1 MTPVRRSLA
10 GLLFGL
16 AFACACLAL
25 SGLLLERTAFSA
37 DNVGDSAFAVLQD
50 STLQAEVV
58 RAISA
63 GTATQ
68 IYPTDA
74 AAAATITENIGI
86 VASTEA
92 GSELLADVLRDAHAR
107 VIGDSDEP
115 VVISPAQLVQI
126 VRDERAATLTPLT
139 LDVPKVGALSLVSSV
154 LGWLV
159 PISGIAAIVFFVLCF
174 LARPEKA
181 ALVRTLGLGLLVLA
195 ASLILFGYVLPR
207 FVPTLLDD
215 SPWARIGPAMA
226 DDSIALILGVAVV
239 LVAAGLALFT
249 MSNRMGRT
257 RRWSTPVSTYRYRE
271 ERRWS

>member
-1 MTPVRRSLA
+1 VRRSLA

-16 AFACACLAL
+16 AFACTCLAL

-37 DNVGDSAFAVLQD
+37 DNVGDSAYAVLQD

-63 GTATQ
+63 ATATQ

-115 VVISPAQLVQI
+115 VVISPDQLVQI
-126 VRDERAATLTPLT
+126 VRDQRAVTLPPLT
-139 LDVPKVGALSLVSSV
+139 LEVPKVGALSVTASV

-159 PISGIAAIVFFVLCF
+159 PVSGIAAIVFFVLCF

-195 ASLILFGYVLPR
+195 ASLILFGYVVPR

-226 DDSIALILGVAVV
+226 DDSITLVLGVAVV

>member
-10 GLLFGL
+10 GLLFGVG
-16 AFACACLAL
+16 FACACLAL

-37 DNVGDSAFAVLQD
+37 DHAADSAYAVLQD
-50 STLQAEVV
+50 DTLQAEVV

-86 VASTEA
+86 VTRTEV
-92 GSELLADVLRDAHAR
+92 GSELLAELVRDAHAQ
-107 VIGDSDEP
+107 VIGSSDDP
-115 VVISPAQLVQI
+115 VVISPAELVQI
-126 VRDERAATLTPLT
+126 VRDERAVTLPPLT
-139 LDVPKVGALSLVSSV
+139 LDVPRVGALAVTASV

-159 PISGIAAIVFFVLCF
+159 PISGIAAIVLFVLCF
-174 LARPEKA
+174 LARPERP
-181 ALVRTLGLGLLVLA
+181 ALIRTLGFGLWVLA
-195 ASLILFGYVLPR
+195 ASLIVFGYVVPR

-215 SPWARIGPAMA
+215 SPWARIGPALAA
-226 DDSIALILGVAVV
+226 DSLVFVIGVALV
-239 LVAAGLALFT
+239 LSVFGLALFT
-249 MSNRMGRT
+249 MSNRMGRS